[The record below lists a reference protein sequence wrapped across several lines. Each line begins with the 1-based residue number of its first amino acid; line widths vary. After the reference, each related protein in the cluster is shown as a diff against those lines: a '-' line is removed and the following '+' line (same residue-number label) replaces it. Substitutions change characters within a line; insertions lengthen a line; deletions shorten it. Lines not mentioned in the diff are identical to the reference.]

1 MVVATIQP
9 ATVGVAVVVAAA
21 RLVADKMYLPL
32 AWAYH
37 TSRHKNTTLLV
48 QCDFQLSEESNFVT
62 ALVLHC
68 YACD

>member
-1 MVVATIQP
+1 MAAVLYVVVATIQP
-9 ATVGVAVVVAAA
+9 VTVGVAAVVASV

-48 QCDFQLSEESNFVT
+48 HAKFN
-62 ALVLHC
+62 
-68 YACD
+68 